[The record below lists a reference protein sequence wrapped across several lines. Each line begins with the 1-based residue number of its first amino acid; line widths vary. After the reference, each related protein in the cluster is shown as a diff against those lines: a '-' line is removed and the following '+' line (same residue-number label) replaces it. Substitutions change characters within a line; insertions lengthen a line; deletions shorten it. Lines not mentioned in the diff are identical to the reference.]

1 MEFETWQAEMEQ
13 VHGVAEVIIGKQRH
27 GPTGTVRLQFEDTLT
42 RFSNLA
48 NDEVDAGTVRGINGT
63 AGE

>member
-1 MEFETWQAEMEQ
+1 MEQ
-13 VHGVAEVIIGKQRH
+13 VHGIAEVIIGKQRH

-48 NDEVDAGTVRGINGT
+48 SDDAMPVPFEG
-63 AGE
+63 